1 MSAPPGY
8 QSRFEAK
15 FGSAPVAAMAMPTDK
30 KDAKGNDMYVWQ
42 DYVAGTDPTDT
53 NSVFIATIDMVDG
66 APVVTWSPELPPEQ
80 AALRSYTIYGKTN
93 LTDRA
98 WHSPTNE
105 ASRFFKVGVEM
116 R

>member
-1 MSAPPGY
+1 MFTRLLQELLWLPQGIDAST
-8 QSRFEAK
+8 
-15 FGSAPVAAMAMPTDK
+15 PTMVDITK
-30 KDAKGNDMYVWQ
+30 EN
-42 DYVAGTDPTDT
+42 
-53 NSVFIATIDMVDG
+53 MVDG
-66 APVVTWSPELPPEQ
+66 APVVTWSPELPPAQ
-80 AALRSYTIYGKTN
+80 AALRAYTIYGKTN